1 VNFTNSRSL
10 KNVINQNSTNIHEG
24 LCLESYLLL
33 ECTSGTIWEV
43 AEAILEIKGVKMAHV
58 VTGNYDVIAFAEY
71 SNIDELTTI
80 IQKVQAL
87 NGVQKT
93 QTAVAMP
100 KQDT

>member
-1 VNFTNSRSL
+1 MSALVFG
-10 KNVINQNSTNIHEG
+10 EG
-24 LCLESYLLL
+24 TSLESYLLL
-33 ECTSGTIWEV
+33 ECTSGTIWKV
-43 AEAILEIKGVKMAHV
+43 ADTILKIDGIKMAHV

-71 SNIDELTTI
+71 QNIDELTNI

-87 NGVQKT
+87 KGVEKT